1 MRSPLPFLALTLLA
15 QVSASN
21 LASSR
26 GLPQTNVVRAG
37 AEISMLVLAGQANR
51 WVNYS
56 VPDGTYTVKFPGKP
70 EEETKVIPRQLGP
83 AKILTVFYRA
93 DGDRRLYSVTRTQF
107 KPDPRDSTSFVE
119 VSIAGTVH
127 GLTKEGRG
135 TISQETRISYK
146 GVFGKQLTLK
156 TKLGKQ
162 KVRIFAVNGGAIA
175 NIYLVAVRDNT
186 GKVDDAQ
193 TNAFLDSFAFQPH

>member
-1 MRSPLPFLALTLLA
+1 MTPTLMRRMPPGVDNTCSPLLL
-15 QVSASN
+15 
-21 LASSR
+21 SS
-26 GLPQTNVVRAG
+26 
-37 AEISMLVLAGQANR
+37 
-51 WVNYS
+51 Y
-56 VPDGTYTVKFPGKP
+56 
-70 EEETKVIPRQLGP
+70 
-83 AKILTVFYRA
+83 
-93 DGDRRLYSVTRTQF
+93 
-107 KPDPRDSTSFVE
+107 STSFVE